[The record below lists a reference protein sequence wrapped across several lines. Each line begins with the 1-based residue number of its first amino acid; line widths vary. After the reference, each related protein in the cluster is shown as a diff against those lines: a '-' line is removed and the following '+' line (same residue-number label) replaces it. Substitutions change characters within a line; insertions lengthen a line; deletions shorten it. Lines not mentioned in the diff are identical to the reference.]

1 MNLDGLAQLSQ
12 FGVANSH
19 LLWCMSLTW
28 WEIESSLSLWWWQWG
43 HTFGPWYRHTLS
55 GSCRN
60 RYLLAL
66 LGSFFIGFAKG
77 NPTQNTWPFALC
89 WTNSRMYQEHG
100 APSSGVWFA
109 HLTLDFVFFSEQ
121 WPRVSARSTSLPA
134 TVWQKRNSSSVWS
147 WTPWGLHFTTF
158 SILPLSVEKSPFS
171 CIEFCP
177 IPISAAVVLT
187 CCRSREACVESS
199 TRCTG
204 FASDWSATANWFP
217 RS

>member
-28 WEIESSLSLWWWQWG
+28 WKIESSLSLWWWQWG

-109 HLTLDFVFFSEQ
+109 HLTLDFFFLRSSG
-121 WPRVSARSTSLPA
+121 RVCRLAVRHCRQRCGRS
-134 TVWQKRNSSSVWS
+134 
-147 WTPWGLHFTTF
+147 
-158 SILPLSVEKSPFS
+158 
-171 CIEFCP
+171 P
-177 IPISAAVVLT
+177 IHRAFDREHL
-187 CCRSREACVESS
+187 EACTSPL
-199 TRCTG
+199 
-204 FASDWSATANWFP
+204 FP
-217 RS
+217 FYHFLLRSHHFLA